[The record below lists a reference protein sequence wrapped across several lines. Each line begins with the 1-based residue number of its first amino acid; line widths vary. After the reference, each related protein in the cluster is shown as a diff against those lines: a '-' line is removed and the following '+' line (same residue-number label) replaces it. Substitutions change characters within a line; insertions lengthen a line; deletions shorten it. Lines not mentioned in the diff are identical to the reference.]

1 MATLDTTTSLL
12 NSPSLWDAVRAVLFL
27 LFGLAAA
34 KLAGSA
40 VRRFAAHQEFDTQRA
55 VLMRRAVF
63 YSILALGAIGALHQL
78 GLNLGV
84 LLGTAGIFSVAIGFA
99 SQTSASN
106 IISGLFLIGEK
117 AFVIGDTIQVGN
129 ETGEVLSIDLLSV
142 KLRTFSNLYVRVPNE
157 TLIKS
162 NVINWTRFPIRRYDL
177 QVTVAYKEDLSR
189 VRRVLERVAE
199 QNTLCLSEP
208 KPQFIFQGF
217 GDSAVNIQF
226 SVWAQREKFLELR
239 NAIGLE
245 VKHAF
250 DEAGIEIPFPH
261 RTLYSGTATE
271 PFPVRVIADTP
282 SESKRQAPRED

>member
-208 KPQFIFQGF
+208 KPLFIFQGF